1 MQAGKCNT
9 RPPVH
14 ETHRRPMV
22 QGKSMR
28 LGTHEEVEDGLLN
41 RRSCFRN
48 YSNLNPLLGVGKKQY
63 SQTVECSPPVLT
75 LPRTTFFLLLE
86 VQT

>member
-1 MQAGKCNT
+1 M
-9 RPPVH
+9 H

-28 LGTHEEVEDGLLN
+28 LGTHEEVEDVFLN
-41 RRSCFRN
+41 RRSCFRG
-48 YSNLNPLLGVGKKQY
+48 YSSLDPPLGAGKKQH

-75 LPRTTFFLLLE
+75 LPQTAFFLLLE